1 MSAPVL
7 YQTYTPGA
15 NDEEEC
21 WEDEYGAKSFADAA
35 ELAANWCEASPVVVF
50 VRQADKPE
58 VVRKFEV
65 DHGYYCNV
73 AEQSA

>member
-1 MSAPVL
+1 MPVL
-7 YQTYTPGA
+7 YQTYVPCDD
-15 NDEEEC
+15 DEGEF
-21 WEDEYGAKSFADAA
+21 WRDEYGAKSFEDAV
-35 ELAANWCEASPVVVF
+35 ELASEFLDDSPLVVF

-73 AEQSA
+73 AEQPA